1 MHANCTC
8 QSACLP
14 ELSAASPSIPAHTQK
29 QHTPDSPLLGW
40 GVEVLG
46 HGAQRGGSDV
56 HQAGQ
61 HLQNHAAHRETG
73 KRAHVGWQGCEFQ
86 RQSVSASCAH
96 MLNVV
101 GVCGLSS
108 CTPSRPLPCTPSRHP
123 PTRFLRPPAAA
134 GGGVHSWRHAQH
146 PALEQRRAGS
156 CPPLGVE
163 GGAGPLQLRPA
174 GSTAVGGG
182 AGNTRL
188 AAQPG
193 SRRTAAFNALSGTF
207 RACASSVGGQANE
220 GGPADSQPNSPPTHS
235 TAHPPH
241 LSGPA
246 TRLLTATKGEGM
258 YLSMPKSPVRWQ
270 ARMKASASPRELMTA
285 AAQGE
290 TKVGGGIR
298 GQPVYWETN
307 LGGLGARI
315 GESATGPG
323 RMGGHPPF
331 HSPSLHPSLPTA
343 PTQPPAH
350 PPSQPSIHPPI
361 QPPPPPT

>member
-220 GGPADSQPNSPPTHS
+220 GGPADSQPNSPPTQSAIHPS
-235 TAHPPH
+235 TH
-241 LSGPA
+241 PA
-246 TRLLTATKGEGM
+246 TPPTHLRCAAGPCRSSAAPARSRARLCTHRYAQSQAETWRRTVSGRGRGDKG
-258 YLSMPKSPVRWQ
+258 
-270 ARMKASASPRELMTA
+270 SAA
-285 AAQGE
+285 
-290 TKVGGGIR
+290 
-298 GQPVYWETN
+298 
-307 LGGLGARI
+307 
-315 GESATGPG
+315 
-323 RMGGHPPF
+323 
-331 HSPSLHPSLPTA
+331 SLHRAIQCCQRPTA
-343 PTQPPAH
+343 CRAQQKRTHVQ
-350 PPSQPSIHPPI
+350 
-361 QPPPPPT
+361 